1 MRVKDAVGRY
11 GEDVAARY
19 LSAAGLVIVERNWRC
34 RAGEVDIIATDGPVL
49 VFCEVKTRSSL
60 TFGSPAEAITPAK
73 AARIRRL
80 ALQWLAANRDGSSS
94 FWPELRFD
102 VVSVLRQR
110 EHPPLV
116 EHYPAAF

>member
-19 LSAAGLVIVERNWRC
+19 LMDAGLVILERNWRC
-34 RAGEVDIIATDGPVL
+34 RAGELDIIATDGPIL
-49 VFCEVKTRSSL
+49 IFCEVKTRSSL

-73 AARIRRL
+73 AARIRRV
-80 ALQWLAANRDGSSS
+80 ALQWLIANRDGSS

-102 VVSVLRQR
+102 VIGVVRQR
-110 EHPPLV
+110 NQPPLV
-116 EHYPAAF
+116 EHLAAAF